1 MNEGTTEA
9 TVRLRSMDYAGE
21 TVASLKI
28 ALLPGKGSGIPA
40 PLIDASR
47 DEDAD
52 RSIPPVQ
59 LLEGAEYRYE
69 LHGITGSA
77 VVLEPREIFQ
87 PDTDDGLTGRIRPGL
102 HTGALRVTLQLDEK
116 SLGHAVLEVRSR
128 KLGYVNEYQWMLS
141 DIADQMTELVMD
153 RFGATS
159 AQFVADESRD
169 AVTLYQRF
177 AFIRALI
184 NAEGFQ
190 NAINQILRRPH
201 LAWEE
206 QAVAIRPGQ
215 GMKGGS
221 RLSRELVRPG
231 PRTRGIDGVISTLPM
246 QIESYRTEATHD
258 TTPNRFVRF
267 ALEHW
272 IQVIGEIERAL
283 RSDGRGG
290 FAAERGL
297 AEIAQLNEQL
307 SEILHH
313 ELFRGLGSL
322 ARFPADDQV
331 LQKRDGY
338 RDVFR
343 AYLEFELA
351 SKLSWSGGDDVYG
364 AGQRD
369 VATLYEYWVFMQIA
383 KTVGALVGTSFD
395 LVKLIET
402 RADGLNVV
410 LKTGKETVLSG
421 LVERHG
427 RRLQVDLCFNKRF
440 GKQSSLYKT
449 GSWSQAMRP
458 DYSLIVTPIEVG
470 PFGQEPILVHFDAKY
485 RVSLLKEVFCD
496 DALDER
502 VAGKDEVFRAG
513 PVRDDL
519 LKMHAY
525 RDAIRRSAGAYV
537 IYPGDDAGQ
546 QFFEFHE
553 LLPGLGAF
561 ALRPTANGG
570 AAGESALRTFISDV
584 LDHVATKL
592 TAHEHSRIYQAQ
604 LYDHPNQL
612 SKPWPNGYVSELPLT
627 TSVMLGWVKS
637 RAHWD
642 WISKHKSYNV
652 RALGRHGGQS
662 LDARVL
668 CAQLVLLYGPGTSE
682 PVLARITSDPRL
694 LSEAGMSATGYPSPN
709 GEYICLMIQLIDA
722 KKWLQGVDQKRIEAL
737 ASDTGAEIGEPVAVT
752 WADVNRCRLGH

>member
-1 MNEGTTEA
+1 MNAGTTEA
-9 TVRLRSMDYAGE
+9 KVCLRSIDYAGA
-21 TVASLKI
+21 TVANLRI

-47 DEDAD
+47 DVDAD
-52 RSIPPVQ
+52 RSIPAVQ
-59 LLEGAEYRYE
+59 LLEGTEYRYE
-69 LHGITGSA
+69 LHGLNGIA
-77 VVLEPREIFQ
+77 VTLEPREIFQ
-87 PDTDDGLTGRIRPGL
+87 PDTNDGLTGRIRPGL
-102 HTGALRVTLQLDEK
+102 HTGALRVTLQQDEK
-116 SLGHAVLEVRSR
+116 VLGQAVLEVRSR
-128 KLGYVNEYQWMLS
+128 KLGYVSEYQWMLS

-159 AQFVADESRD
+159 AQFVADENRD

-177 AFIRALI
+177 AFLSALI
-184 NAEGFQ
+184 NAEVFR

-215 GMKGGS
+215 YVKGGA
-221 RLSRELVRPG
+221 RLTRELVRPG
-231 PRTRGIDGVISTLPM
+231 PRTHGIDGVISSLPT
-246 QIESYRTEATHD
+246 QIESRRTEATHD

-283 RSDGRGG
+283 RRDGRGG

-313 ELFRGLGSL
+313 ELFRELGPL

-369 VATLYEYWVFMQIA
+369 VATLYEYWVFMQLA
-383 KTVGALVGTSFD
+383 RTVGVLVGASFD
-395 LVKLIET
+395 LAKLIET

-410 LKTGKETVLSG
+410 LKAGSEAVLSG

-427 RRLQVDLCFNKRF
+427 RRLQVELCFNKRF
-440 GKQSSLYKT
+440 GKQRSLYKS

-458 DYSLIVTPIEVG
+458 DYSLIITPMDVG
-470 PFGQEPILVHFDAKY
+470 PFEQEPILVHFDAKY
-485 RVSLLKEVFCD
+485 RVSLLKELFCD
-496 DALDER
+496 DALDEGF
-502 VAGKDEVFRAG
+502 VGKDEVFRSGA
-513 PVRDDL
+513 VRDDL

-537 IYPGDDAGQ
+537 IYPGDDTGQ

-584 LDHVATKL
+584 FDHVATQL
-592 TAHEHSRIYQAQ
+592 TAHEHSRTYLAQ
-604 LYDHPNQL
+604 LYNHPNQL
-612 SKPWPNGYVSELPLT
+612 SKPWPNSYVSELPPS

-637 RAHWD
+637 GAHWE

-652 RALGRHGGQS
+652 RAIGRRGGQS
-662 LDARVL
+662 LDARIL
-668 CAQLVLLYGPGTSE
+668 CAQLILLYGPGIHE

-694 LSEAGMSATGYPSPN
+694 LTEDGMNATGYPSPN
-709 GEYICLMIQLIDA
+709 GEYICMMIQLIDA
-722 KKWLQGVDQKRIEAL
+722 KNWLEGIDQKRIEAL
-737 ASDTGAEIGEPVAVT
+737 VSDTGAETGEPCAVS
-752 WADVNRCRLGH
+752 WAEVDGCRSAS